1 MLDQVLMHRRR
12 DANIGDLAC
21 TPGHYFDF
29 GNHKMMPF
37 GQHAPQ
43 FERVI
48 LGGGQVYDDCAD
60 VAICRT
66 SQARCRKMPCLPFSH
81 KFRQFKAN
89 PGIADLQDWTC
100 ALHTV
105 ERRQDVLDDARTRNV
120 AFYGK
125 VMNLA

>member
-1 MLDQVLMHRRR
+1 MHRRR

-48 LGGGQVYDDCAD
+48 LGGGKVYNDCAD